1 MSLKTLNIQEIRNYF
16 PLLKNS
22 ITYLNHAST
31 GPMCEPVIEK
41 INEILSERSASKPD
55 EYQKFIT
62 VAEETKE
69 LIGRYIN
76 VNKDRIAF
84 TDNTSNGLNILAQ
97 GVNFQK
103 GDNILLNDLEF
114 PSNVYPFIN
123 LKNKGV
129 DVRFVKSVDGIVTC
143 DDIINATDKNTK
155 LISVSYVQFLSGY
168 RIDIEKLGE
177 FCKNKKIILSV
188 DAIQGLGAIQLDIQ
202 KCNID
207 FLSCGVQKW
216 LLGLQGMA
224 FIYISKELQESINPA
239 FIGWLSVENA
249 WDLLNYELRL
259 KNSASVF
266 QTGTVNTLGI
276 YALNTVLKIFEYYG
290 YKNVEDKII
299 DNTLLLRNKLRNA
312 GFKLYPA
319 KLEES
324 NFSGIVSFRHTDPE
338 GLFKWLSE
346 RKIMVSLREGI
357 IRLSPHFYNP
367 DSDFDILV
375 EAVRNY

>member
-1 MSLKTLNIQEIRNYF
+1 MSLQTLNIQEIRNYF
-16 PLLKNS
+16 PLLKNG

-31 GPMCEPVIEK
+31 GPICTPVIDT
-41 INEILSERSASKPD
+41 INEILSERSESKPD
-55 EYQKFIT
+55 EYQKFIA

-69 LIGRYIN
+69 LLGRYLN

-97 GVNFQK
+97 GVHFQK

-114 PSNVYPFIN
+114 PSNVYPFLN

-143 DDIINATDKNTK
+143 EDIINAADENTK

-168 RIDIEKLGE
+168 RIDIEKLGK
-177 FCKNKKIILSV
+177 FCKSKNIIFSV

-216 LLGLQGMA
+216 LLGMQGMA
-224 FIYISKELQESINPA
+224 FIYISQELQEKINPA

-276 YALNTVLKIFEYYG
+276 YALNTVLKIFESYG
-290 YKNVEDKII
+290 YKNIENKVI
-299 DNTLLLRNKLRNA
+299 DNTLLLRNKLSNA

-319 KLEES
+319 ELEES

-346 RKIMVSLREGI
+346 RKIIVSLREGI
-357 IRLSPHFYNP
+357 IRLSPHFYTP
-367 DSDFDILV
+367 DSDFDNLV
-375 EAVRNY
+375 EAIRNY

>member
-1 MSLKTLNIQEIRNYF
+1 MSLQTLNIQEIRNYF

-22 ITYLNHAST
+22 ITYSNHAST
-31 GPMCEPVIEK
+31 GPMCKPVIEK
-41 INEILSERSASKPD
+41 INEILSERSESKPD
-55 EYQKFIT
+55 EYQKFLT

-76 VNKDRIAF
+76 VNKDRIAY

-114 PSNVYPFIN
+114 PSNVYPFLN

-129 DVRFVKSVDGIVTC
+129 DVRFVKSTDGIVTC
-143 DDIINATDKNTK
+143 EDIINAADENTK
-155 LISVSYVQFLSGY
+155 LISISYVQFLSGY
-168 RIDIEKLGE
+168 KIDIEKLGE

-216 LLGLQGMA
+216 LLGFQGMA

-259 KNSASVF
+259 KTSASVF

-276 YALNTVLKIFEYYG
+276 YALNTVLKIFESYG
-290 YKNVEDKII
+290 YKNIENKVI
-299 DNTLLLRNKLRNA
+299 DNTLLLRNKLSNA

-319 KLEES
+319 EIEES
-324 NFSGIVSFRHTDPE
+324 NFSGIVSLRHTDPE

-346 RKIMVSLREGI
+346 RKIIISLREGI
-357 IRLSPHFYNP
+357 IRLSPHFYNL

-375 EAVRNY
+375 EAIRNY